1 MTESRPQLTGAGGM
15 ERERNES
22 RLMLGNEAIARGAFE
37 AHVRV
42 ATAYPGT
49 PSTEITQALTAY
61 SRIDTEWS
69 VNEKVAL
76 EIGIGASIAG
86 ARSLVCMK
94 HVGLNVAMDPLL
106 SVSYPGVNAGLV
118 IVVAD
123 DPGQHSSQNEQDTRY
138 FGQVGKLPILE
149 PTDSEECRRFVR
161 EAFELS
167 ERFDTPVIV
176 RLTTRIAH
184 GMSLVSLEPP
194 LEVPLRG
201 HDQRPGKYIV
211 APACAKRRRVVA
223 ERRLEELQAF
233 AEDTALNRVIEGT
246 GQLGIITSGVALQ
259 YVREVAPEARV
270 LVLGLV
276 HPLPRRR
283 LREFAQGCERL
294 MVVEELEPIFERHV
308 QALGLPVTGKAK
320 VPVIGE
326 LSPSIVRQALDRAP
340 LPAVEYPQAQTLPTR
355 PPVLCPGCHHRGPF
369 AVMKKLGLHVS
380 GDIGC
385 YTLAAFP
392 PLDSM
397 ETAICMG
404 ASIGMA
410 FGFEKA
416 RGPEFAKQ
424 TVAVIGDS
432 TFWHSGITGLID
444 VVYNRGITTV
454 VILDNET
461 TAMTGH
467 QGNPSTGRDARGLAV
482 PRLDFVAVA
491 RALGIAH
498 VREVD
503 AYDLVELERAL
514 REELAREAPSVIVT
528 RRACLLKRG
537 VDRPGPPLRVEAELC
552 AACRECLELG
562 CPALSLGEG
571 VAEIDPSLCAGCGL
585 CASVCSVDAIVVKER
600 P

>member
-1 MTESRPQLTGAGGM
+1 MESDVNQ
-15 ERERNES
+15 S

-49 PSTEITQALTAY
+49 PSTEITEALTAY
-61 SRIDTEWS
+61 PRIDTEWS

-138 FGQVGKLPILE
+138 FGMVGKLPILE

-184 GMSLVSLEPP
+184 GMSLVSPETP
-194 LEVPLRG
+194 LEIALRE
-201 HDQRPGKYIV
+201 HDLRPGKYIV
-211 APACAKRRRVVA
+211 APAYAKRRRVIA
-223 ERRLEELQAF
+223 ERRLEDLEAF
-233 AEDTALNRVIEGT
+233 AEDTALNRVVEGASK
-246 GQLGIITSGVALQ
+246 LGIITSGVAFQ

-270 LVLGLV
+270 FVLGLV
-276 HPLPRRR
+276 YPLPRRR
-283 LREFAQGCERL
+283 LLEFAAGCERL
-294 MVVEELEPIFERHV
+294 MVVEELEPIFERHIK
-308 QALGLPVTGKAK
+308 ALGLSVSGKDK
-320 VPVIGE
+320 VPIIGE
-326 LSPSIVRQALDRAP
+326 LSPSIVRQALDREP
-340 LPAVEYPQAQTLPTR
+340 LPAVEFPGAQKLPVR

-416 RGPEFAKQ
+416 RGHDFAKQ

-432 TFWHSGITGLID
+432 TFWHSGVTGLVD
-444 VVYNRGITTV
+444 VIYNRGITTV

-491 RALGIAH
+491 RALGIEA
-498 VREVD
+498 VCEVD
-503 AYDLVELERAL
+503 AYDLVGFERVL

-537 VDRPGPPLRVEAELC
+537 VERPGPALRVDADLC
-552 AACRECLELG
+552 VACRECLELG
-562 CPALSLGEG
+562 CPALSFGDA
-571 VAEIDPSLCAGCGL
+571 VAVIDPNLCAGCGL
-585 CASVCSVDAIVVKER
+585 CASVCSVDAITGKER